1 VVEIQVERELITAQ
15 WVVAFDLAVGP
26 CKQAKMPRLLAMLQ
40 DEFLIEFT

>member
-15 WVVAFDLAVGP
+15 GVVAFDPAVGP
-26 CKQAKMPRLLAMLQ
+26 CKQAEMPRPLAMLK